1 MGTAES
7 LEKIL
12 ILGKSEGRRRRG
24 WQRVRWLHDIFD
36 SMDRNLSKLWE
47 IVKGRE
53 AWNAAVH
60 GVTKSGRRL
69 SNSATLKK
77 YLFYSLPLWSLLL
90 LLLSLGFFFSFF
102 FLFLILLNGMLGFL
116 FGIFLRFFWGRS
128 GSLWT
133 FLWDLFL
140 LHLIGRIVFS
150 LLLVSTYF
158 KLLFDYIIDPLVF
171 Q

>member
-102 FLFLILLNGMLGFL
+102 FSFSNSFKWYVRLFIWNFSS
-116 FGIFLRFFWGRS
+116 FFLRKVWIAMDFPLRS
-128 GSLWT
+128 
-133 FLWDLFL
+133 
-140 LHLIGRIVFS
+140 VFAAS
-150 LLLVSTYF
+150 HR
-158 KLLFDYIIDPLVF
+158 
-171 Q
+171 